1 MTSRFDVDMQ
11 VLKKG
16 GKVYSTGPLMRT
28 LFRTF
33 HKRRQKM
40 ENSSVIKSSNNKTT
54 SPTMMNS
61 PSQDQVIAM
70 FRAYMVVCGRR
81 GFARKVSFLVT
92 NKALADV
99 MILRAM
105 SLVFL

>member
-1 MTSRFDVDMQ
+1 
-11 VLKKG
+11 
-16 GKVYSTGPLMRT
+16 
-28 LFRTF
+28 
-33 HKRRQKM
+33 M

-61 PSQDQVIAM
+61 RSQDQVIAM
-70 FRAYMVVCGRR
+70 FSAYMVVCGRR

-92 NKALADV
+92 YKALADV

>member
-70 FRAYMVVCGRR
+70 FSAYMVVCGRR

-92 NKALADV
+92 NKAFADV

>member
-1 MTSRFDVDMQ
+1 
-11 VLKKG
+11 
-16 GKVYSTGPLMRT
+16 
-28 LFRTF
+28 
-33 HKRRQKM
+33 M

-61 PSQDQVIAM
+61 PSQTQVIAM
-70 FRAYMVVCGRR
+70 FSAYMVVCGRR

-99 MILRAM
+99 MILGAK
-105 SLVFL
+105 SLVFLSVGPSYELWNEMEQLSSFMIYLHLFLSDLLICR